1 MKTANTTEKNAKV
14 ASKLEEAKKD
24 LLSLEKS
31 YLSDVKKYINADIK
45 NASNHIEALKSI
57 IKELHFGRVTSNG
70 IALIKEEYLKAYK
83 QDANQTFKKFS
94 MRYGWLL
101 IASVQEV
108 IKSEVNIALID
119 SLNQTDLENYIKPQ
133 VTRGGGRVAS
143 EPINTP
149 STPSEPINTPS
160 TPSEPMGTPST
171 PSEPMGTPSEP
182 MGTKELSNGILES
195 INILLTL
202 DSDSILFKISKLS
215 NEDLKSLNVALQL
228 FA

>member
-149 STPSEPINTPS
+149 STPSEP
-160 TPSEPMGTPST
+160 MGTPST

>member
-1 MKTANTTEKNAKV
+1 MKTANTTNTTEKNAKV

-31 YLSDVKKYINADIK
+31 YLSDVKKYISNDLK

-57 IKELHFGRVTSNG
+57 IKELHFNRVTSNG

-83 QDANQTFKKFS
+83 TDANQTFKKFS

-101 IASVQEV
+101 IASVQET
-108 IKSEVNIALID
+108 IKSETNIALID
-119 SLNQTDLENYIKPQ
+119 SLNQTDLENYIKPV

-143 EPINTP
+143 DKEDTIDTP
-149 STPSEPINTPS
+149 STPSEPIDTPS
-160 TPSEPMGTPST
+160 TPSEPIDTPST
-171 PSEPMGTPSEP
+171 PSEPID
-182 MGTKELSNGILES
+182 TKELSNGILEAIS
-195 INILLTL
+195 SLLTL

-215 NEDLKSLNVALQL
+215 NEDLKSLNVALRL
-228 FA
+228 LA